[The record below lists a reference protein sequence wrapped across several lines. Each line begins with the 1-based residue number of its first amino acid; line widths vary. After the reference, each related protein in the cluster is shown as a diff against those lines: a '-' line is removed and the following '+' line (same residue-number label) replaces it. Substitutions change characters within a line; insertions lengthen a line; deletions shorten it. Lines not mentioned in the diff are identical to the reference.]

1 MMNDKFGI
9 MGKILIFE
17 NFNFFC
23 ILKTESRDLLL
34 WLHILNQ
41 KYLYLQKIKLTN
53 FKNYESQTIDF
64 STKVN
69 CIVGL
74 NGMGKTNMLD
84 AIYYLCMCKSHFGI
98 SDSYIERHGATFF
111 RVEGH
116 FKKGRKKYQTVA
128 KVIPKEKKK
137 FELNKVPYD
146 TLAEHIGL
154 FPVVMIT
161 PFDTELALE
170 GSEVRRK
177 FLDNTLSQLDPIYLK
192 ALIQYNRLLK
202 QRNATLKQFGETRKV
217 ENSLL
222 DIFDE
227 QMAEPA
233 GLIHQRRQA
242 FSEQFIPIFQAF
254 YKTISNDQETV
265 NYTYRSHLNDN
276 KLADLLKENRQKDI
290 ILQRSTIGIHKDDLT
305 FKIETYPLKKY
316 ASQGQTKSFILALK
330 LAQYELLRAQKDCA
344 PLLLL
349 DDIFDKLDKQR
360 VTQLLQLLFEKDFGQ
375 IFFTDTHE
383 NRLSDI
389 LTNFNTD
396 FKRFIINE
404 GKLVIR

>member
-1 MMNDKFGI
+1 MYI
-9 MGKILIFE
+9 
-17 NFNFFC
+17 
-23 ILKTESRDLLL
+23 
-34 WLHILNQ
+34 
-41 KYLYLQKIKLTN
+41 QKIKLTN
-53 FKNYESQTIDF
+53 FKNYESQTVDF

-84 AIYYLCMCKSHFGI
+84 AIYYLCMCKSHFGV
-98 SDSYIERHGATFF
+98 SDSYIKKHKEPFF

-116 FKKGRKKYQTVA
+116 FKKGSKNYQTVA
-128 KVIPKEKKK
+128 KVIPKEKKT

-161 PFDTELALE
+161 PFDVELALE

-177 FLDNTLSQLDPIYLK
+177 FLDNTLSQLDSTYLK

-202 QRNATLKQFGETRKV
+202 QRNATLKQFGENRKV
-217 ENSLL
+217 EHSLL

-227 QMAEPA
+227 QMEAPA
-233 GLIHQRRQA
+233 VLIHEKRKA
-242 FSEQFIPIFQAF
+242 FSDLFIPIFQEF
-254 YKTISNDQETV
+254 YKIISNDQESV

-276 KLADLLKENRQKDI
+276 TLVDLLKENRQKDI
-290 ILQRSTIGIHKDDLT
+290 ILQRSTIGIHKDDLI
-305 FKIETYPLKKY
+305 FKIEDFPLKKY

-330 LAQYELLRAQKDCA
+330 LAQYELLRKQKDCS

-375 IFFTDTHE
+375 IFFSDTHE

-389 LTNFNTD
+389 LTNFNKD
-396 FKRFIINE
+396 FKRFILEE
-404 GKLVIR
+404 GKVVVSGEL